1 MIGTTLGKYRLI
13 SQLGSGGM
21 AEVYKAYQPGLDRYV
36 AVKIMH
42 PHFAEHPGFV
52 KRFEREAALVAR
64 LRHPNIVQVFD
75 FDVDMEKDLYYM
87 VMELI
92 EGPTLSTE
100 IYERSLTT
108 TPNRAT
114 FSPIETALLF
124 NALASAVDYAHA
136 RNMIH
141 RDLKPGNI
149 MLAGDGQIILTDFG
163 IARMV
168 SDALPAVTS
177 GRPAGTPIY
186 MAPELCQGQPGDRAS
201 DIYALGIIL
210 YGLMTGNVPFDAENP
225 DDLLRMQVEQPPP
238 PPTRFNPELPPAVE
252 QVILKTLAKQPEDRY
267 PSAGALA
274 LALREALGVS
284 AEQLANAP
292 PIAPRS
298 MWRLREQQDYAE
310 TPPLTP
316 TTHSAPPLPCPYRG
330 LFAFQ
335 EDDAPFFF
343 GREEFTDALS
353 DKVESQ
359 QLTAVVGPSGSGKSS
374 VMFAGLVSRLRQ
386 AATLRQSQQKAW
398 LLADMRPSARP
409 FEALANAVLSPETPD
424 RVKRL
429 QSLAD
434 SLRDGS
440 VQLANAVKL
449 FLRSRPDRH
458 RLLLVIDQFEEL
470 FTVCPDPET
479 RRAFIDVLLT
489 GLRESAQLHI
499 VLTMRA
505 DFLGQA
511 FSHRPLADAL
521 QNATLFL
528 GPMTRAEL
536 TRAIREPAR
545 KQRVKFQSGLV
556 ERILDD
562 VGEEPGNLPL
572 LEFALT
578 TLWAKQNSRLLT
590 HQAYEEI
597 GRVEGALARYA
608 EEVYS
613 ELSAEQ
619 QALARRAFVQLV
631 RPGEGTED
639 TRRQATRAELE
650 DAWPLVQ
657 QLANARLLVTNRD
670 PSGQETAEIVHE
682 ALIRSWGRLREWMRA
697 NRNFRAWQERLRGM
711 LQQWEASGHDEG
723 ALLRG
728 ALLVGAEGWLAER
741 ESEIGQAERNFI
753 RASIA
758 LRERETA
765 EREVLRQREIE
776 AARRLAE
783 IEMRRASEQTDSRR
797 QQQQRSLYLGLI
809 LALATV
815 AVGAVLISGYWA
827 GVNIRRA
834 ENQARLAQAHELAA
848 QAQLAVSADPQLSLL
863 LALYAATLTD
873 SPTLEAEDA
882 LRLALRAADPN
893 QPPPE
898 ATPALLEAA
907 RRALTRSW
915 TAAECQRYLRGPCP
929 P

>member
-1 MIGTTLGKYRLI
+1 MAKPSGLTKLLRVIGTTLGKYHLI

-36 AVKIMH
+36 AVKVMH
-42 PHFAEHPGFV
+42 PHFAEQPGFI
-52 KRFEREAALVAR
+52 KRFEREAALMAR

-75 FDVDMEKDLYYM
+75 FDVDIEKDLYYM

-92 EGPTLSTE
+92 EGPTLATE

-108 TPNRAT
+108 PPNRPT
-114 FSPIETALLF
+114 FSPLETVLLF

-149 MLAGDGQIILTDFG
+149 ILTGDGQVILTDFG

-168 SDALPAVTS
+168 GEALPAAT
-177 GRPAGTPIY
+177 GRRPAGTPIY
-186 MAPELCQGQPGDRAS
+186 MAPELCRGQPGDRAS
-201 DIYALGIIL
+201 DIYALGVIL
-210 YGLMTGNVPFDAENP
+210 YGLMTGNMPFDAENP
-225 DDLLRMQVEQPPP
+225 DELLRLQIEQAPP
-238 PPTRFNPELPPAVE
+238 PPTRFNPELSPALE

-274 LALREALGVS
+274 QALREALGVTV
-284 AEQLANAP
+284 EQMATAP
-292 PIAPRS
+292 PIIPRS
-298 MWRLREQQDYAE
+298 LHRLRTQQDFDE

-316 TTHSAPPLPCPYRG
+316 AILSVPPTPCPYRG

-343 GREEFTDALS
+343 GREDFTDMLS
-353 DKVESQ
+353 DRVESQ

-374 VMFAGLVSRLRQ
+374 VVFAGLVSRLRQ
-386 AATLRQSQQKAW
+386 AAMLRQSQQKAW
-398 LLADMRPSARP
+398 LLTEMRPGARP
-409 FEALANAVLSPETPD
+409 FEALANAVLLPETSD
-424 RVKRL
+424 RIKQL

-440 VQLANAVKL
+440 VRLTNAVKL
-449 FLRSRPDRH
+449 FLHSRPDKH

-470 FTVCPDPET
+470 FTVCPDSET

-489 GLRESAQLHI
+489 SLGECPKLHI
-499 VLTMRA
+499 VLTIRA

-511 FSHRPLADAL
+511 FSYRPLADAL
-521 QNATLFL
+521 QSATLFL

-536 TRAIREPAR
+536 TRAIKEPAR

-578 TLWAKQNSRLLT
+578 TLWDKQNGSLLT

-613 ELSAEQ
+613 KLTAEQ
-619 QALARRAFVQLV
+619 QALARRVFVQLV

-657 QLANARLLVTNRD
+657 QLADARLLVTNRD

-711 LQQWEASGHDEG
+711 MQQWEASGHDEG

-741 ESEIGQAERNFI
+741 ETEIGQAERDFI
-753 RASIA
+753 HASIA
-758 LRERETA
+758 LREREAA
-765 EREVLRQREIE
+765 EREGLRQREIE

-783 IEMRRASEQTDSRR
+783 IEMRHVGEQAESRR
-797 QQQQRSLYLGLI
+797 QQRQRSLYLGLI
-809 LALATV
+809 LALATA

-834 ENQARLAQAHELAA
+834 ENQARLAQVYELAA
-848 QAQLAVSADPQLSLL
+848 QAQLVA
-863 LALYAATLTD
+863 
-873 SPTLEAEDA
+873 
-882 LRLALRAADPN
+882 
-893 QPPPE
+893 
-898 ATPALLEAA
+898 
-907 RRALTRSW
+907 
-915 TAAECQRYLRGPCP
+915 
-929 P
+929 

>member
-1 MIGTTLGKYRLI
+1 
-13 SQLGSGGM
+13 
-21 AEVYKAYQPGLDRYV
+21 V

-42 PHFAEHPGFV
+42 PHFAEYPGFV
-52 KRFEREAALVAR
+52 ERFEREAALVAR
-64 LRHPNIVQVFD
+64 LRHPNIVTVFD
-75 FDVDMEKDLYYM
+75 FDAENDLYYM

-92 EGPTLSTE
+92 EGPTLSNE
-100 IYERSLTT
+100 IYERSLNAM
-108 TPNRAT
+108 PNRST
-114 FSPIETALLF
+114 FSPLETAFLF
-124 NALASAVDYAHA
+124 NSLAAAVDYAHA

-149 MLAGDGQIILTDFG
+149 MLASDGQVILTDFG

-168 SDALPAVTS
+168 SDAQPTVTS

-225 DDLLRMQVEQPPP
+225 DDLLRLQIEKAPP
-238 PPTRFNPELPPAVE
+238 PPTRFNPELAPAVE
-252 QVILKTLAKQPEDRY
+252 QVILKSLEKKPADRHH
-267 PSAGALA
+267 SAGALA
-274 LALREALGVS
+274 HALREALGVT
-284 AEQLANAP
+284 AEQLTNAP
-292 PIAPRS
+292 PLAPLGLQR
-298 MWRLREQQDYAE
+298 MRERQDYAE
-310 TPPLTP
+310 TPALTP
-316 TTHSAPPLPCPYRG
+316 TTHSASLLPCPYRG

-343 GREEFTDALS
+343 GREEFTDSLS

-374 VMFAGLVSRLRQ
+374 VVFAGLVSRLRQ
-386 AATLRQSQQKAW
+386 AASLRQSQQKAW
-398 LLADMRPSARP
+398 LLTDMRPGARP
-409 FEALANAVLSPETPD
+409 FEALANALLSPEADD
-424 RVKRL
+424 RVRRL
-429 QSLAD
+429 QSLSD
-434 SLRDGS
+434 SLHEGS
-440 VQLANAVKL
+440 VRLVNAVKL
-449 FLRSRPDRH
+449 LLRSQPDKH

-470 FTVCPDPET
+470 FTLCPEPET
-479 RRAFIDVLLT
+479 RRSFIDVLLA
-489 GLRESAQLHI
+489 GLRETPQLHI
-499 VLTMRA
+499 GLTVRA

-528 GPMTRAEL
+528 GPMTRTEL
-536 TRAIREPAR
+536 TRAIKEPAR

-578 TLWAKQNSRLLT
+578 TLWAKQSGKLLT

-608 EEVYS
+608 EDVYS
-613 ELSAEQ
+613 ELPAEKQ
-619 QALARRAFVQLV
+619 PVARRAFVQMV
-631 RPGEGTED
+631 RPGESTED
-639 TRRQATRAELE
+639 TRRQAMRAELE

-711 LQQWEASGHDEG
+711 LQQWEAAGHDDG

-741 ESEIGQAERNFI
+741 ESEIGQAERGFI

-758 LRERETA
+758 LRDREAA
-765 EREVLRQREIE
+765 EREGLRQREVE

-783 IEMRRASEQTDSRR
+783 IELRRASDQADSR
-797 QQQQRSLYLGLI
+797 QQQRQRSLYLGLI
-809 LALATV
+809 ITLLAV
-815 AVGAVLISGYWA
+815 AIGAVLVSGYWA
-827 GVNIRRA
+827 SLNIRRA
-834 ENQARLAQAHELAA
+834 ENQARLAQSHELAA
-848 QAQLAVSADPQLSLL
+848 QSQLAAPADPQLSLL
-863 LALYAATLTD
+863 LAVQAATLIDGTT
-873 SPTLEAEDA
+873 PETEAA
-882 LRLALRAADPN
+882 LRRAVQAAAPGTGLPD
-893 QPPPE
+893 E
-898 ATPALLEAA
+898 APALLEVA
-907 RRALTRSW
+907 RRTLTRSW
-915 TAAECQRYLRGPCP
+915 TAAECQQYLRGPCQP
-929 P
+929 